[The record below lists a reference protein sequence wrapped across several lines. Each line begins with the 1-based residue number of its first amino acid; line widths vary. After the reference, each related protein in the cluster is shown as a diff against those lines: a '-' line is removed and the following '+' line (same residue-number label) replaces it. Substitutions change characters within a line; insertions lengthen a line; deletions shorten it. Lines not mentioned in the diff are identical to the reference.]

1 MVLTSNHLEYPSNNS
16 KQTYLYSTRSISPLP
31 VHNSDFWLGNLN
43 VLAKPNFTSLGRL
56 EKSVLSLIIMQQLTI
71 DQLYTMTLR
80 GSLTRPVK
88 NHTQSLQFLEHVTK
102 TVNWRSGS
110 SPVIIFLVRNKIQY
124 LELGEDISWLLIW
137 WLTPSN
143 YLLSLSW
150 HHLNHYCCLFKNARS
165 VIPGG
170 KQSISIPVH
179 LKTAWKYTTCLL
191 PSTHPETSHFL
202 YLTLV

>member
-1 MVLTSNHLEYPSNNS
+1 MVLTSNHLEYPSNNP
-16 KQTYLYSTRSISPLP
+16 KQTYLYSTRPICPLP

-71 DQLYTMTLR
+71 NQLYTMTLR
-80 GSLTRPVK
+80 
-88 NHTQSLQFLEHVTK
+88 FLDTSCQEPYTK
-102 TVNWRSGS
+102 PSISGTCNQNMNWRSGS
-110 SPVIIFLVRNKIQY
+110 SPVIIFHVRNKIQY

-150 HHLNHYCCLFKNARS
+150 HHLNHDCCLFKNVRS

-170 KQSISIPVH
+170 KQSISIPTH